1 MSYLNQRVNIDS
13 VTYVKVQHGLWTKG
27 QNAMVDKYA
36 FNDKEIEFTP
46 TEEYPVVLC
55 VGKVLK
61 APQEYMDVRGQ
72 VTNDYQDQLEKQWIE
87 TLREKYPVIIN
98 EEVLESL

>member
-1 MSYLNQRVNIDS
+1 
-13 VTYVKVQHGLWTKG
+13 
-27 QNAMVDKYA
+27 MVDKYA
-36 FNDKEIEFTP
+36 FKDKETEFTP

-55 VGKVLK
+55 VGKIIA

-87 TLREKYPVIIN
+87 ALREKYPVIIN